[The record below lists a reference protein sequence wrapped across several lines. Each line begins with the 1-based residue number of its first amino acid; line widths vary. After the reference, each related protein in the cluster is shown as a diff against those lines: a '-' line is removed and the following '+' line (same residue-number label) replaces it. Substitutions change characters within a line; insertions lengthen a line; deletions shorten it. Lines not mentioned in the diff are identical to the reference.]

1 MVCRKPRLPDL
12 FLGLYMNSVHRT
24 LCAWEL
30 LDLLLLLQ
38 VATEH
43 VHEDRGGVMSRLCKA
58 LDGKLDWRK
67 WPC

>member
-1 MVCRKPRLPDL
+1 MVCRKPRLPNV

-24 LCAWEL
+24 LCAWGL

-43 VHEDRGGVMSRLCKA
+43 VHEGRGGVISNYAR
-58 LDGKLDWRK
+58 
-67 WPC
+67 P